1 MAGLV
6 VKTVSPDS
14 LGRDVWQGEELVG
27 RVVVEG
33 SGRAMLVVRGNPYE
47 ARLEDLRVRKGV
59 KEVLSAVK
67 SKGVLGQLTTE
78 YMGRQYVLTYTAKDW
93 IVKSG
98 VAEVGRL
105 NQRSLN
111 FGERFP
117 LLLQLYFLWYV
128 LETQAEIDLDVR
140 GEKMARQCGCY
151 QMAFGAL
158 GAA

>member
-14 LGRDVWQGEELVG
+14 LGREVWQGEELVG

-33 SGRAMLVVRGNPYE
+33 SGKATLVVRNSPYE
-47 ARLEDLRVRKGV
+47 ASLEDLRVRKGV

-67 SKGVLGQLTTE
+67 TKGLLGQLTTV

-105 NQRSLN
+105 NQRTLK

-128 LETQAEIDLDVR
+128 LETQAEIDSDVR
-140 GEKMARQCGCY
+140 GEKIARRCGCY
-151 QMAFGAL
+151 QWSFF
-158 GAA
+158 